1 MKTRYQDV
9 LKLRG
14 KPIANLAKR
23 KPSKKILETFKGLE
37 KSEIF
42 QSMLIV
48 SGIRKLKKGD
58 AK

>member
-1 MKTRYQDV
+1 MKARYQDV

-14 KPIANLAKR
+14 KPFANIAKR
-23 KPSKKILETFKGLE
+23 KPSKKILETFKGIE

-42 QSMLIV
+42 QSILIV
-48 SGIRKLKKGD
+48 SGIRKIKEGA

>member
-1 MKTRYQDV
+1 MKARHQDV

-14 KPIANLAKR
+14 KPIANCAKR

-42 QSMLIV
+42 QSMLVV

-58 AK
+58 EK

>member
-1 MKTRYQDV
+1 MKTRYREV
-9 LKLRG
+9 LELRG

-23 KPSKKILETFKGLE
+23 KPSKKVLERFKGLE

-42 QSMLIV
+42 QSMLLV
-48 SGIRKLKKGD
+48 SGIRTIKKGN

>member
-1 MKTRYQDV
+1 MKTRYQEV

-14 KPIANLAKR
+14 KPFVNIAKR

-42 QSMLIV
+42 QSILLV
-48 SGIRKLKKGD
+48 SGIRTIKKGA

>member
-23 KPSKKILETFKGLE
+23 KPSKKVLETFKGLE

-42 QSMLIV
+42 QSILAV
-48 SGIRKLKKGD
+48 SGIRTIKKGNT
-58 AK
+58 K